1 MQTVAGRCGM
11 LLDFKRQTVA
21 SLAHAI
27 SCTDVPATVC
37 GSQEPLLPVSGG
49 RQALDE
55 PEKIFP
61 LSRLESSVVARA
73 GNGKFLVQAGR
84 SRGLPN

>member
-11 LLDFKRQTVA
+11 LLDFKRQAVA

-49 RQALDE
+49 RQA

-73 GNGKFLVQAGR
+73 GHGKFLVQAGR